1 MSGTELI
8 MGMGEVINYL
18 KQLEEE
24 NKKLKESDKHLNK
37 CIDSIRDQYLEL
49 KEENE
54 QEKEGRE
61 HDVQQFQSVLEEK
74 GQLEAEV
81 EELKEENKKLK
92 EANDTFTLGAKRTIE
107 SNCKLYQE
115 NKKLKNDLRLCGEGL
130 IPNDLIQ
137 RGIVETCRE
146 KVKQLEEEKDKLKE
160 ENERLRKT
168 VSDATL
174 ERIRA
179 LDDVMELNEEKKK
192 LKNKLNVS
200 EIKRTEAES
209 ELESFQN
216 FTRDFDYEDNYNDW
230 LKGNHDDYSGSWLD
244 NWYSEH
250 FDKYEDGDDWD
261 EAYGYT
267 VKDGEYRISMAGGG
281 EHWEDYVMTK
291 EGCFIHNKEG
301 KKKVFTFVSCPNAN
315 YIKVWDTPDMEGGL
329 VLDEGEKDLYE
340 IIKDAYEEEIM
351 NYVLESE
358 DEDSEDE

>member
-49 KEENE
+49 KEEN
-54 QEKEGRE
+54 
-61 HDVQQFQSVLEEK
+61 
-74 GQLEAEV
+74 
-81 EELKEENKKLK
+81 
-92 EANDTFTLGAKRTIE
+92 
-107 SNCKLYQE
+107 
-115 NKKLKNDLRLCGEGL
+115 KKLKNDLRLCGEGL

-146 KVKQLEEEKDKLKE
+146 KVKQLEEEKD
-160 ENERLRKT
+160 
-168 VSDATL
+168 
-174 ERIRA
+174 
-179 LDDVMELNEEKKK
+179 K

-244 NWYSEH
+244 NWYSSEH
-250 FDKYEDGDDWD
+250 FDKYEDGEDWE

-267 VKDGEYRISMAGGG
+267 IKEGEYRINISGNSAD
-281 EHWEDYVMTK
+281 WKDYVITK
-291 EGCFIHNKEG
+291 DGCFIRNKEG
-301 KKKVFTFVSCPNAN
+301 KKKVFAFVSSAEGN
-315 YIKVWDTPDMEGGL
+315 YIKVWDTPGMEGGL
-329 VLDEGEKDLYE
+329 VLDEGETDLYE
-340 IIKDAYEEEIM
+340 IIKQSFKEEIM
-351 NYVLESE
+351 DYVKE
-358 DEDSEDE
+358 DHFCISTDSDEEPDSP

>member
-81 EELKEENKKLK
+81 GELKEENKKLQ

-146 KVKQLEEEKDKLKE
+146 KVKQLEEEKDKLK
-160 ENERLRKT
+160 
-168 VSDATL
+168 
-174 ERIRA
+174 
-179 LDDVMELNEEKKK
+179 
-192 LKNKLNVS
+192 NKLNVS

-216 FTRDFDYEDNYNDW
+216 FTRDYDYEDNYNDW

-250 FDKYEDGDDWD
+250 WDKYEDGDDWD
-261 EAYGYT
+261 EACGYT
-267 VKDGEYRISMAGGG
+267 IKNGEYRICMAGGG
-281 EHWEDYVMTK
+281 DHWEDYVITK
-291 EGCFIHNKEG
+291 NGCFIHNKEG
-301 KKKVFTFVSCPNAN
+301 MKKVFAFVSCPNAN
-315 YIKVWDTPDMEGGL
+315 YIKVWDTPGMDGGL
-329 VLDEGEKDLYE
+329 VLDEGETDLYE

-351 NYVLESE
+351 NYEPE
-358 DEDSEDE
+358 EE